1 MKKVYQ
7 EIMMTFYVEDEAD
20 IDYVLLEM
28 SVDLKDNTDRMVA
41 GDIDWQFGDL
51 TVEER

>member
-20 IDYVLLEM
+20 IDYVLL
-28 SVDLKDNTDRMVA
+28 DRMVA